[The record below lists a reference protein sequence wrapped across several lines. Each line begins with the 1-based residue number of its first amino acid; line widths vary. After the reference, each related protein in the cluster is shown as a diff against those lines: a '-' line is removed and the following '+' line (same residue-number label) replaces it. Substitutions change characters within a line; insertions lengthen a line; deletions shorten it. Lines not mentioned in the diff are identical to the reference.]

1 LGPRMTSSSRD
12 ETGSTLGSSGI
23 SYTLSIVKVLS
34 VEVWCLKHFPT
45 HPQQCP
51 VATAVQVSVNRLCQV
66 ELLNWDRSTP
76 YNSRALSS
84 RLNSTWSLRWRA
96 QEYHFELDSWLAQE
110 SNHQRTCWE
119 TWTKQKQASLRPLWS
134 PIPGVWRDMGT
145 AVSAAAPFATP
156 RVGELPLF

>member
-66 ELLNWDRSTP
+66 ELLN
-76 YNSRALSS
+76 
-84 RLNSTWSLRWRA
+84 
-96 QEYHFELDSWLAQE
+96 
-110 SNHQRTCWE
+110 
-119 TWTKQKQASLRPLWS
+119 
-134 PIPGVWRDMGT
+134 
-145 AVSAAAPFATP
+145 
-156 RVGELPLF
+156 